1 VIDRKAPRSQGL
13 LRRGFTVTV
22 LAVLLT
28 TCILPSEPRTPR
40 IGFVLPSDTVL
51 VAAGGTVAAPISVLV
66 DGKSLP
72 NARIRLESRDSSLA
86 TIVEPNRIV
95 GHKRG
100 ADSIRVVL
108 LTGASGAS
116 PPETSF
122 VARVIVSAM
131 RPLLSDTTRGRAT
144 LAALGDSLFFRPGY
158 LAADG
163 TPLSPSDSATIT
175 PRYELAAG
183 GVTGRAVRVDA
194 ASGKIVAVANGT
206 DTIRASVDTAHAYFV
221 VTVRQRA
228 ARVQV
233 SPSTVQFNALT
244 ATQQLVVQAWDKSD
258 SLIAQPVVS
267 WSSTNPGAVSIGPTP
282 GLVAAV
288 ANGTAGV
295 TATVDSVSDT
305 TGVTVQQVPMKL
317 AFTVQPNRTVAGG
330 VISPPV
336 QVTVQ
341 DSLGM
346 PVASSTTLITL
357 SIGANPG
364 RGTLSGTVS
373 RSAVNGVA
381 KFSDLSIASAGAGY
395 TLVATAS
402 GLAGATSSAFDIDPG
417 APAKVAFIVQPTTI
431 VAGNTIGPAVQVAIQ
446 DPLGNTVPSATA
458 PITIALGTNPGAATL
473 HGTLVE
479 TPVNAVASF
488 ADLSVNTAGGG
499 YTLVAAASGLASATS
514 TGFDV
519 TAAAPTKL
527 GFTVQPTNAVAGSA
541 LAPAVQV
548 AIEDAFGN
556 TVSGASGNI
565 TLALGTNP
573 GAATLAGTLTQ
584 TTASG
589 IATFPGLSLNKAG
602 TGYTLTAT
610 ASSLT
615 TGTSTGFNI
624 AAGAPSQLA
633 FTQQPTTAVSGTAL
647 TPAVQVAIQDRF
659 GNTVPSATGI
669 VTLAIGTNPSGGTL
683 AGTLSRSVV
692 NGVASFGDLTI
703 NNLGT
708 GYTLS
713 AASSGLLGA
722 TSGSFDITAGAT
734 KLAFIVQP
742 GTTIAGAPI
751 QPTVQVAI
759 QDQFGNTVTTA
770 TTLVTVVIGANPG
783 GGTLAG
789 TASRSAVNGVATF
802 SDLAINRAGSGYTLV
817 AVAGTLATATS
828 TGFDITAGPA
838 AKLAFTVQPTG
849 TVAGTVMTPSVNVT
863 VQDVLGN
870 TVTSYAGSV
879 SVAIGAGS
887 GSVGATLSGTTT
899 KPTVAGV
906 ATFSDLRI
914 NKSGANYVLTAS
926 TSVLPVITST
936 TFNVTAGPPAK
947 LVLTVQPSATI
958 AGAAIS
964 PAVQVAV
971 QDALGNTVASSNLNV
986 TLAITPGTG
995 NASGTLGGTT
1005 TVAAVAGIATFSNL
1019 TVDKA
1024 GTAYTLTATA
1034 SGVASAIS
1042 TGFDVVAGAAV
1053 HLVFSRQP
1061 GLVEAGSVLSPAVG
1075 VAAVDALG
1083 NTSTTF
1089 TGNVTVALTVGTGTS
1104 GATLAGTT
1112 TVTAAGGIASFATLS
1127 VDKAGTGYT
1136 FTAMAT
1142 GLGSATSAPFTVAPG
1157 PPARLAFT
1165 GQPSVTQAGH
1175 PVSPAVRVAVQD
1187 ALGNTVTSATTLV
1200 TVALGTNPGGSTL
1213 TGTLSENAVAG
1224 VASFADLSL
1233 DRAGTGYT
1241 LTATAAGVAGATSAT
1256 FGVTLGAPSRLGFVV
1271 QPSAAT
1277 AGSIMVPT
1285 LQVAAQDSLGNT
1297 VTAFSGSVTVAI
1309 TSGTGNADATLS
1321 GTRTVVAAGGVA
1333 SFADLSLDKV
1343 GTGYTLTV
1351 VAPGLTSAVSASFAV
1366 AAGPAARLA
1375 FTVEP
1380 PSTTA
1385 SGATLTPAVRV
1396 TVQDG
1401 LGNTVSGP
1409 ASVTLALTPGTGTSG
1424 ATLSGTTT
1432 VAAVAGV
1439 ALFSDLSVDK
1449 AGTGYTL
1456 SATASGLTGAASVA
1470 FAIVPAAANRLAF
1483 SVQPSTIAAGAT
1495 MAPAVQVTIL
1505 DAQGNPVPSA
1515 SNTITLSVAT
1525 NPNGGT
1531 LAGTLTRTAVNGVA
1545 TFSDLSLDKAGAGYT
1560 LAATSGGLA
1569 TATSAAFTVTPGSAT
1584 QLAFTV
1590 QPSATVA
1597 GSVITPFVQVAVQ
1610 DAHGNTVTSASSL
1623 IILALGANPGGGTLA
1638 GTLTRNAVS
1647 GVATFSDLTLNK
1659 AGTGYTLVATT
1670 SGLAGATS
1678 AAFAVTA
1685 GMPSRLAI
1693 TGQPSTTAAG
1703 SIMAP
1708 ALQVSVLDSLGN
1720 VDTTF
1725 AGNVAVAIG
1734 TNPGGGT
1741 LSGTLSRTA
1750 LRGVASFSDLS
1761 IDRAAT
1767 GYTFV
1772 ATGSGLTGTTSS
1784 PFSITPGTA
1793 SKLAFTVQPSSAAA
1807 GATLTPAVRVTVQDA
1822 FDNVVTSAAP
1832 SVTLAITSGTG
1843 TSGATLSGTP
1853 TLVAVGGVAL
1863 FSDLNIDK
1871 AGTGYALTATSAGL
1885 TAATSSGFD
1894 IVAGA
1899 PAKLGFSV
1907 QPSVA
1912 AVGGVIAPAVRV
1924 AVQDALGNTVIS
1936 VTALITV
1943 AIGTNPSGG
1952 TLSGTLTQSAVN
1964 GVATFGD
1971 LSINAAGSGYTLTT
1985 TASGV
1990 AGATSAPF
1998 TISSGTP
2005 ARLVFTVQPTTS
2017 TAGSVITPDVQVTV
2031 RDSLGN
2037 TVTSATTLITLAI
2050 GTNPSGATLSGT
2062 VSRSAANG
2070 VASFS
2075 DLAIAQASSGYTLVA
2090 TASGLAGGT
2099 STAFDVTPGAATNLA
2114 VSVQPTATQAGATLT
2129 PALEVLARDAFGN
2142 TATSFTGNVTVAI
2155 TVGTGAPGAVL
2166 SGTTT
2171 RPALA
2176 GVALF
2181 SDLSVDKAGS
2191 GYTLSTTASG
2201 LAGATSAA
2209 FAIVPAPASRLAFG
2223 VQPSNTVAGRAITPA
2238 VKVTAQDAFGNTD
2251 TAFTGSITVAITSGT
2266 GASGAVLSGTTTV
2279 TAVKGV
2285 ATFGSLSVDKAGTGY
2300 TLTATAAGLGAAT
2313 SSGFNITPSTL
2324 AFTVQPTTATAGSA
2338 IAPAIRV
2345 TASDTTFTGQITVA
2359 ITAGTGSPGA
2369 VLSGT
2374 KTVNAVLGVATF
2386 SNLSINKAGNNY
2398 TLTASST
2405 SFTSTVSTAFN
2416 ITPGAAARLVFS
2428 GQPTTAAAGSVI
2440 APAVQVTAADAFG
2453 NAVPSFT
2460 GSVTLAIASGTGA
2473 VGAQLGGTTTVTA
2486 VNGVATFANLTID
2499 LAATGYRLA
2508 ASATG
2513 LTSAT
2518 SNAFNIIP
2526 GVAANLAFTVQPVTT
2541 SAGTSLTPA
2550 VQVTVQDSLGNTV
2563 TSSTAQVTVAIGTN
2577 PGGATLGGTLT
2588 QSAVGG
2594 IATFSALSLN
2604 TVGTGYT
2611 LTAAATGLAGAT
2623 SASFNI
2629 TPGSTTSLAFSV
2641 QPRTTPKGMNMTPA
2655 LQVTARDAFGNTAT
2669 GFAGQ
2674 VTVAITTG
2682 TGATGAVLGGT
2693 LTVTAVNGVATFAD
2707 LNIDTQGSAYT
2718 LTATSSGL
2726 TAATSTAFDITVA
2739 TRLIFTVQP
2748 TTAPVSTTITPAVQ
2762 VMAFDD
2768 FGNAVTNWAGS
2779 VAVAITSGTGTQGAS
2794 LRGTNP
2800 LTTVNGTVTFSD
2812 LTITK
2817 VGTGY
2822 TLTAT
2827 ATGLASAISAAFN
2840 IQ

>member
-1 VIDRKAPRSQGL
+1 VIDRKAPQSRGL
-13 LRRGFTVTV
+13 LRRGFAVTG
-22 LAVLLT
+22 LATLLT
-28 TCILPSEPRTPR
+28 TCILPSEPPTPR
-40 IGFVLPSDTVL
+40 IRFVIPSDTVL
-51 VAAGGTVAAPISVLV
+51 VATGGTVVAPISVLV
-66 DGKSLP
+66 DGKALP
-72 NARIRLESRDSSLA
+72 NARLRLESRDSSLA
-86 TIVEPNRIV
+86 TIVEPNRIF
-95 GHKRG
+95 GRKRG

-144 LAALGDSLFFRPGY
+144 LAALGDSLYFRPGY
-158 LAADG
+158 LAADS
-163 TPLSPSDSATIT
+163 TPVSPSDSATIT

-183 GVTGRAVRVDA
+183 GITGRAVRVDP
-194 ASGKIVAVANGT
+194 ASGRIVAVANGT

-233 SPSTVQFNALT
+233 SPSAVQFNALT

-258 SLIAQPVVS
+258 SLIAQPAVA

-282 GLVAAV
+282 GLAAAV

-305 TGVTVQQVPMKL
+305 TGVTVQQVPKQL
-317 AFTVQPNRTVAGG
+317 AFAVQPNRTVAGG
-330 VISPPV
+330 VISPPLRV
-336 QVTVQ
+336 AVQ

-346 PVASSTTLITL
+346 PVANATTLITL
-357 SIGANPG
+357 SIGTNPG
-364 RGTLSGTVS
+364 GGTLAGTVS
-373 RSAVNGVA
+373 RSAVTGVA
-381 KFSDLSIASAGAGY
+381 TFSDLSIASAGTAY

-402 GLAGATSSAFDIDPG
+402 GLAAATSGGFDIDPG
-417 APAKVAFIVQPTTI
+417 AAAKVAFVVQPTTI
-431 VAGNTIGPAVQVAIQ
+431 VAGDTIGPAVQVAIQ
-446 DPLGNTVPSATA
+446 DALGNTVPSATA
-458 PITIALGTNPGAATL
+458 PITLALGTNPGGGTL
-473 HGTLVE
+473 QGTLVGA
-479 TPVNAVASF
+479 PVNAVASF
-488 ADLSVNTAGGG
+488 ANLSVHKAGSG
-499 YTLVAAASGLASATS
+499 YTLVATAPGLGSGASS
-514 TGFDV
+514 GFDV
-519 TAAAPTKL
+519 TAGAPTKL
-527 GFTVQPTNAVAGSA
+527 GFSVPPANAVAGSA

-548 AIEDAFGN
+548 AIQDGFGN
-556 TVSGASGNI
+556 TVASAGGSI
-565 TLALGTNP
+565 TLAIGTNP
-573 GAATLAGTLTQ
+573 GGATLTGTLTQ
-584 TTASG
+584 TAASG
-589 IATFPGLSLNKAG
+589 IASFSDLSLNKAG
-602 TGYTLTAT
+602 TGYTLAAT
-610 ASSLT
+610 ASGLT
-615 TGTSTGFNI
+615 TGTSAGFNV
-624 AAGAPSQLA
+624 AAGVPATLA
-633 FTQQPTTAVSGTAL
+633 FTVQPTTAVSGTAL
-647 TPAVQVAIQDRF
+647 TPAVQVAIQDAF

-692 NGVASFGDLTI
+692 NGVATFGDLTI
-703 NNLGT
+703 NNMGT

-713 AASSGLLGA
+713 AASGGLPGA

-742 GTTIAGAPI
+742 GTTIAGAAI
-751 QPTVQVAI
+751 QPTLQVAI
-759 QDQFGNTVTTA
+759 QDEFGNTVTTA

-802 SDLAINRAGSGYTLV
+802 SDLAINRAGSGYTFV
-817 AVAGTLATATS
+817 AVAGTLTTATS
-828 TGFDITAGPA
+828 TGFDITPGPA

-849 TVAGTVMTPSVNVT
+849 TVAGGVMAPSVDVT

-887 GSVGATLSGTTT
+887 GSPGATLSGTAT

-906 ATFSDLRI
+906 ATFSDLGI
-914 NKSGANYVLTAS
+914 NKSGADYVLTAS
-926 TSVLPVITST
+926 TSGLPVITST
-936 TFNVTAGPPAK
+936 TFNITAGPPAK
-947 LVLTVQPSATI
+947 LIVAVQPGATI

-964 PAVQVAV
+964 PAVQVAI
-971 QDALGNTVASSNLNV
+971 QDALGNTVASANPSV
-986 TLAITPGTG
+986 TIAITPGTG
-995 NASGTLGGTT
+995 NPSGTLGGTT

-1019 TVDKA
+1019 TVDKT

-1034 SGVASAIS
+1034 SGVASAMS
-1042 TGFDVVAGAAV
+1042 GSFDVGAGAAV
-1053 HLVFSRQP
+1053 QLAFSGQP

-1075 VAAVDALG
+1075 VVAVDALG

-1089 TGNVTVALTVGTGTS
+1089 TGNVTVGLTVGTGTS

-1112 TVTAAGGIASFATLS
+1112 TLTAAGGTASFTTLS
-1127 VDKAGTGYT
+1127 VDKAGSGYT
-1136 FTAMAT
+1136 FTATAT
-1142 GLGSATSAPFTVAPG
+1142 GLGSATSAAFAVAPA

-1165 GQPSVTQAGH
+1165 GEPSATQAGF
-1175 PVSPAVRVAVQD
+1175 PVSPAVRVALQD
-1187 ALGNTVTSATTLV
+1187 AFGNTVTSATTLV
-1200 TVALGTNPGGSTL
+1200 TVAIGTNPGGSNL
-1213 TGTLSENAVAG
+1213 TGTLSQNAVAG
-1224 VASFADLSL
+1224 VATFTDLSL
-1233 DRAGTGYT
+1233 DRSGTGYT
-1241 LTATAAGVAGATSAT
+1241 LTATAAGVASATSTT
-1256 FGVTLGAPSRLGFVV
+1256 FGVTLGAPSRLVFVV

-1277 AGSIMVPT
+1277 AGSIMGPT

-1297 VTAFSGSVTVAI
+1297 VTGFNGAVTVAI
-1309 TSGTGNADATLS
+1309 TSGTGSPDATLS
-1321 GTRTVVAAGGVA
+1321 GTRTVTAASGVA
-1333 SFADLSLDKV
+1333 SFADLSLDKIGV
-1343 GTGYTLTV
+1343 GYTLTA
-1351 VAPGLTSAVSASFAV
+1351 VAPALTSTVSASFAV
-1366 AAGPAARLA
+1366 SSGPAVRLA
-1375 FTVEP
+1375 FTLEP

-1385 SGATLTPAVRV
+1385 SGASLTPAVRV

-1409 ASVTLALTPGTGTSG
+1409 ASVTLALTPGSGTSG
-1424 ATLSGTTT
+1424 AILSGTTT

-1456 SATASGLTGAASVA
+1456 SATASGLTGATSVA
-1470 FAIVPAAANRLAF
+1470 FAIVPAPPSRLAF
-1483 SVQPSTIAAGAT
+1483 SVQPTTIAAGAVMT
-1495 MAPAVQVTIL
+1495 PAVQVTIL

-1515 SNTITLSVAT
+1515 SNDITLSIA
-1525 NPNGGT
+1525 NNAGGGT

-1545 TFSDLSLDKAGAGYT
+1545 TFADLSLDKAGTGYT
-1560 LAATSGGLA
+1560 LAATAGGLA
-1569 TATSAAFTVTPGSAT
+1569 TATSIDFNVAPGSAT
-1584 QLAFTV
+1584 QVAFTV

-1597 GSVITPFVQVAVQ
+1597 GSVITPLVQVAVE
-1610 DAHGNTVTSASSL
+1610 DAYGNTVTSASSL
-1623 IILALGANPGGGTLA
+1623 VILALGANPGGSTLA
-1638 GTLTRNAVS
+1638 GTLTRNAVN
-1647 GVATFSDLTLNK
+1647 GVVTFSDLSLNK

-1670 SGLAGATS
+1670 NGLAGATS
-1678 AAFAVTA
+1678 AGFAVTA
-1685 GMPSRLAI
+1685 GMPSRLAV
-1693 TGQPSTTAAG
+1693 TSQPSTTAAG
-1703 SIMAP
+1703 SIIAP
-1708 ALQVSVLDSLGN
+1708 AIQVSVLDSLGN

-1725 AGNVAVAIG
+1725 AGSVAMVIG
-1734 TNPGGGT
+1734 SNPGGGT
-1741 LSGTLSRTA
+1741 LSGTLSQTA
-1750 LRGVASFSDLS
+1750 VRGVASFADLS

-1767 GYTFV
+1767 GYTV
-1772 ATGSGLTGTTSS
+1772 AATGSGLTGATSTT
-1784 PFSITPGTA
+1784 FNIIPGAA
-1793 SKLAFTVQPSSAAA
+1793 SKLGFTVQPSGAAA

-1832 SVTLAITSGTG
+1832 SVTLAITTGAG

-1853 TLVAVGGVAL
+1853 TVVAVGGVAL

-1871 AGTGYALTATSAGL
+1871 AGTGYALTATASGL
-1885 TAATSSGFD
+1885 AEATSSGFD

-1924 AVQDALGNTVIS
+1924 AVQDALGNTVINATS
-1936 VTALITV
+1936 LITV
-1943 AIGTNPSGG
+1943 AIGTNPTGG
-1952 TLSGTLTQSAVN
+1952 TLSGTLTQSALN

-1971 LSINAAGSGYTLTT
+1971 LSINAAGIGYTLTT

-1990 AGATSAPF
+1990 AGTTSAPF

-2005 ARLVFTVQPTTS
+2005 SRLVFTVQPATAS
-2017 TAGSVITPDVQVTV
+2017 AGSLITPDVQVTV

-2075 DLAIAQASSGYTLVA
+2075 DLAIALASSGYTLVA

-2099 STAFDVTPGAATNLA
+2099 SAAFDVTPSTATNLA
-2114 VSVQPTATQAGATLT
+2114 VAAQPTVTQAGSNLA
-2129 PALEVLARDAFGN
+2129 PALQVLARDAFGN

-2181 SDLSVDKAGS
+2181 SDLSIDKAGS
-2191 GYTLSTTASG
+2191 GYTLSTTSSG

-2209 FAIVPAPASRLAFG
+2209 FGIVPAPASRLAFS

-2238 VKVTAQDAFGNTD
+2238 VKVTAQDPFGNTD
-2251 TAFTGSITVAITSGT
+2251 TTFTGSVTVVITGGT
-2266 GASGAVLSGTTTV
+2266 GTSGAVLSGTRTV
-2279 TAVKGV
+2279 SAVKGV
-2285 ATFGSLSVDKAGTGY
+2285 ATFSTLNINLPGSGY
-2300 TLTATAAGLGAAT
+2300 TLTSTAAGLVAAT

-2324 AFTVQPTTATAGSA
+2324 AFTVQPTTATAGSV
-2338 IAPAIRV
+2338 ITPAIRV

-2386 SNLSINKAGNNY
+2386 SNLSINKTGNNY
-2398 TLTASST
+2398 TLTASSAG
-2405 SFTSTVSTAFN
+2405 FTSAVSTAFN

-2440 APAVQVTAADAFG
+2440 APAVQVTAADALG

-2460 GSVTLAIASGTGA
+2460 GSVTVAIASGTGA
-2473 VGAQLGGTTTVTA
+2473 VGAQLGGPKTVAA
-2486 VNGVATFANLTID
+2486 VNGVATFANLNID
-2499 LAATGYRLA
+2499 KAATGYALA

-2518 SNAFNIIP
+2518 STAFNITP
-2526 GVAANLAFTVQPVTT
+2526 GLAANLAFTVQPVTT
-2541 SAGTSLTPA
+2541 SAGASVTPA
-2550 VQVTVQDSLGNTV
+2550 VQVTVQDALGNTV
-2563 TSSTAQVTVAIGTN
+2563 TSSTAQITVAIGTN

-2594 IATFSALSLN
+2594 IATFAGLSLN
-2604 TVGTGYT
+2604 KAGTGYT

-2629 TPGSTTSLAFSV
+2629 TPGSTTSLVFSV

-2669 GFAGQ
+2669 GFAGP
-2674 VTVAITTG
+2674 VTVAITSG
-2682 TGATGAVLGGT
+2682 TGAAGAILSGT
-2693 LTVTAVNGVATFAD
+2693 LTVTAVNGVATFGD
-2707 LNIDTQGSAYT
+2707 LNIDRQGSAYT

-2726 TAATSTAFDITVA
+2726 TAATSTVFDITVA
-2739 TRLIFTVQP
+2739 TRLVFTVQP
-2748 TTAPVSTTITPAVQ
+2748 TTAPVGATITPAVQ
-2762 VMAFDD
+2762 VTAFDD
-2768 FGNAVTNWAGS
+2768 FGNAVTNWVGS
-2779 VAVAITSGTGTQGAS
+2779 MTLAITNGTGTQGAS
-2794 LRGTNP
+2794 LRGT
-2800 LTTVNGTVTFSD
+2800 TTVAAVNGTATFSD
-2812 LTITK
+2812 LNITK

-2822 TLTAT
+2822 SLTAT
-2827 ATGLASAISAAFN
+2827 ATGLVSAISAAFS